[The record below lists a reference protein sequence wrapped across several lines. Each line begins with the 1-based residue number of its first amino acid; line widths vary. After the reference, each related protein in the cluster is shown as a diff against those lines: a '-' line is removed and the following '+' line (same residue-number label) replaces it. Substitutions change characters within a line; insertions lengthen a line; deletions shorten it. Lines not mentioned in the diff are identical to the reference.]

1 MTAININKTQE
12 TILIVDD
19 NPDNLRVLSQLLTN
33 SDWDVL
39 IATDGEMAIEQ
50 AEYAQPDLI
59 LLDVLMPGIDGFE
72 TCRRLKVSPQA
83 SEIPLIFMTAL
94 DDVVDK
100 VRGFSLGAV
109 DYITKPVQAEEVLA
123 RIKVHLEL
131 RRLTKVLED
140 RNTLLKQTND
150 DLVREIVERQQIE
163 DALRVSEAKVRSLVE
178 NAPSYIALI
187 DQAQTI
193 QFLNRAL
200 PHASIEQLIGT
211 PLKDFVLIE
220 DQIILRNALIE
231 VFQAGE
237 STTFE
242 VKGIGRNQT
251 NAYYEVR
258 IAPIQNDQKIEAA
271 IAILTDTTVRK
282 QAELSLQE
290 SQQFIQSIADS
301 NPSILYI
308 YDLIEQCC
316 IYVNREVY
324 RFLGYGAEEVL
335 SMKRNLL
342 CTLMHP
348 DDLELMHQKEQAMA
362 NAADGETFDLEYRIQ
377 HANGEWRWFQS
388 RDTVFRR
395 TAEGQVQQVIGTAQ
409 DITDRKQAEQALRE
423 NEQKYRQILDSIGD
437 MVIVKGT
444 DSRLVM
450 GNKAFRNY
458 YGMTSEELQGII
470 DAPFNQSD
478 YTLQYLKDDAYV
490 FETGQT
496 LEILEE
502 PITRYDGEV
511 RLFSTIKSPIRNQDA
526 EIGMIVAVCRDIT
539 DRKQTEAELRA
550 SEIRFRS
557 VFEQAAVG
565 IVQAS
570 LSGQFLQVNQ
580 RFCEI
585 VGYSESEILQRD
597 FQSITYPEDLQDDL
611 EGLQLLLAD
620 KTSTF
625 AVEKR
630 YICKNGRL
638 QWVNLTGSLVRDVA
652 GTPQYFVAIVE
663 DIQAR
668 KQAEIELQQAKEAA
682 EAANR
687 AKGTFLA
694 NMSHE
699 LRTPLNAILGFT
711 QLMVRNPSLEPKH
724 REQLSIINRSG
735 EHLLNLI
742 NDILEM
748 SKIEAGRVSLK
759 ITGFDLY
766 HLLRTLED
774 MFKLRAMEKGLTL
787 MFDCAADV
795 PQYIQT
801 DEGKLRQVLL
811 NLLSNAIKF
820 THTGSVILKV
830 KKGNRQLAIPHERLD
845 PEAQETMAFSL
856 EHAPLSILFEVGDTG
871 PGIAPNDIETL
882 FEPFVQAKTGQSF
895 QEGTGLGLPISRQF
909 VLLMGGEIEVESLL
923 ETGTSFRFEIP
934 VELAEATA
942 VPDQKPKRQVIGLAP
957 NQPTYRILIVEDNWT
972 NRQFLVELIEPLG
985 FQVQEA
991 SNGREAIKLWEI
1003 WQPHLIW
1010 MDMRMPIMDGYT
1022 ATQKIKSSPAGQST
1036 VIIALTASAFEEQR
1050 SLILEAGCNDFVRK
1064 PARSEVL
1071 FEKMAEYLGVRYI
1084 YEEPSPQSTSVPSSL
1099 ALTVDCLSVMP
1110 PPWINQLYQATTRID
1125 DEQMIELIE
1134 QIPSEHAELAE
1145 ALLAKVNNFDFEDI
1159 IELTQ
1164 AAIEID
1170 QPGQL

>member
-1 MTAININKTQE
+1 MTAINIHKTQE

-19 NPDNLRVLSQLLTN
+19 NPDNLRVLSQLLTR
-33 SDWDVL
+33 SEWDVL

-72 TCRRLKVSPQA
+72 TCRRLKASPQV

-123 RIKVHLEL
+123 RINVHLEI
-131 RRLTKVLED
+131 RRLTKILED

-150 DLVREIVERQQIE
+150 DLVREIVERQQAE
-163 DALRVSEAKVRSLVE
+163 DALRVSEAKVRSLLE

-211 PLKDFVLIE
+211 PLKDFVLLE
-220 DQIILRNALIE
+220 DQLVLESALIE
-231 VFQAGE
+231 VFQTGK
-237 STTFE
+237 STIFE
-242 VKGIGRNQT
+242 IKGIGRNRT
-251 NAYYEVR
+251 TAYYEMR
-258 IAPIQNDQKIEAA
+258 IAPIRNDQSIEAA
-271 IAILTDTTVRK
+271 IAIVTDTTVRK
-282 QAELSLQE
+282 QAELSLKE

-301 NPSILYI
+301 NPSVLYI

-316 IYVNREVY
+316 IYTNREVN
-324 RFLGYGAEEVL
+324 RFLGYSSEEL
-335 SMKRNLL
+335 LGMGKDLLLNLA
-342 CTLMHP
+342 HP
-348 DDLELMHQKEQAMA
+348 DDFEHMHKKFQMLAD
-362 NAADGETFDLEYRIQ
+362 AADGETFDLEYRVR
-377 HANGEWRWFQS
+377 HVNGEWRWFHS

-395 TAEGQVQQVIGTAQ
+395 TASGQVQQVIGTAQ
-409 DITDRKQAEQALRE
+409 
-423 NEQKYRQILDSIGD
+423 
-437 MVIVKGT
+437 
-444 DSRLVM
+444 
-450 GNKAFRNY
+450 
-458 YGMTSEELQGII
+458 
-470 DAPFNQSD
+470 
-478 YTLQYLKDDAYV
+478 
-490 FETGQT
+490 
-496 LEILEE
+496 
-502 PITRYDGEV
+502 
-511 RLFSTIKSPIRNQDA
+511 
-526 EIGMIVAVCRDIT
+526 DIT

-565 IVQAS
+565 MVRAS

-585 VGYSESEILQRD
+585 IGYSEAEILQRD
-597 FQSITYPEDLQDDL
+597 FQSITYSEDLNEDL
-611 EGLQLLLAD
+611 EQVQLLLAGEI
-620 KTSTF
+620 STF
-625 AVEKR
+625 SVEKR
-630 YICKNGRL
+630 YICKNSRL
-638 QWVNLTGSLVRDVA
+638 QWVNLTGSLVRDVS
-652 GTPQYFVAIVE
+652 GVPQYFVGIVE

-711 QLMVRNPSLEPKH
+711 QLMVRNPALEPKH
-724 REQLSIINRSG
+724 REQLNIINRSG

-759 ITGFDLY
+759 TTSFDLY
-766 HLLRTLED
+766 HLLHTLED
-774 MFKLRAMEKGLTL
+774 MFRLRSVEKGLTL
-787 MFDCAADV
+787 VFDCAADV

-820 THTGSVILKV
+820 THTGGVILKV
-830 KKGNRQLAIPHERLD
+830 KKGNRPLAVLSESLD
-845 PEAQETMAFSL
+845 PEAKDTTPFSL
-856 EHAPLSILFEVGDTG
+856 SNAPLSIMFEVGDTG
-871 PGIAPNDIETL
+871 LGIAPDDIETL
-882 FEPFVQAKTGQSF
+882 FEPFVQAKNGQSF

-923 ETGTSFRFEIP
+923 ETGTSFRFGIP
-934 VELAEATA
+934 VELAEATV
-942 VPDQKPKRQVIGLAP
+942 VPDQQPKRQVTGLAP
-957 NQPTYRILIVEDNWT
+957 DQPTYRILIVEDNWT

-991 SNGREAIKLWEI
+991 SNGQEAIKLWEI

-1010 MDMRMPIMDGYT
+1010 MDMRMPVMDGYT
-1022 ATQKIKSSPAGQST
+1022 ATQKIKSTSEGQST

-1071 FEKMAEYLGVRYI
+1071 FEKMAKYLGVRYI
-1084 YEEPSPQSTSVPSSL
+1084 YEETSPQLTTSHPSQT
-1099 ALTVDCLSVMP
+1099 LTVDCLSVMP
-1110 PPWINQLYQATTRID
+1110 QSWLNQLYQATTRID
-1125 DEQMIELIE
+1125 DEEMLELIE
-1134 QIPSEHAELAE
+1134 QIPSEQSELAE

-1164 AAIEID
+1164 AAIEIA